1 MRNSELGLLLR
12 IQAYRFCGVNALRH
26 GHDKRQRRRAMGAL
40 CLGLGLAAMAA
51 GYSAMFAL
59 MLAQIGAADAIPQI
73 LAMAAAAIAL
83 VVVMTKGPELI
94 FGGQDVAS
102 LRAMPVRTGT
112 IVLSRMIGVLL
123 PLLGTALLMGVPA
136 AIVYAMNG
144 AGAAAGVRLVL
155 ALCFVPAVPAALALL
170 AGTVIARLTLR
181 MRHRSIVAA
190 ALSIV
195 LVLAVLGGTFAMGFA
210 AERGTL
216 TESMMLV
223 LLGRFTQLLAG
234 LYPPADWVAAAA
246 KGSAAA
252 WLWLAGTAFAALL
265 ATLVLAT
272 LGFARISDG
281 LSAGTAR
288 GRSDIRRIRAVSPL
302 RSLYRKERM
311 RYLSSTIYLMN
322 TSVGWLMLLMAAGA
336 LCFVDVKPYL
346 SLLSAVPGV
355 GGQLLWLLVLVPT
368 VLGGMACP
376 TACSISMEGKQMEL
390 MRALPVRMRH
400 WLGAKMLLHLTLA
413 VPSILVFA
421 LIAVL
426 RLGLSAGQTA
436 MLVLYPLSASLM
448 NGVCGLVL
456 NLHFPRFDWTQDTQ
470 AVKQGMSVLLAMLIG
485 MLVPIG
491 VGALGIW
498 LGTVPVV
505 LGVAC
510 AVQLAAA
517 AGLWGLATRMRM
529 P

>member
-1 MRNSELGLLLR
+1 MRNGELGLLLR
-12 IQAYRFCGVNALRH
+12 IQAYRFCGVNALIH
-26 GHDKRQRRRAMGAL
+26 GHDRRQRRRAMGAL
-40 CLGLGLAAMAA
+40 CLGLGLAAMAV

-59 MLAQIGAADAIPQI
+59 MLAEIGAADAIAQV

-94 FGGQDVAS
+94 FGGQDVAT
-102 LRAMPVRTGT
+102 LRAMPVRTSA

-123 PLLGTALLMGVPA
+123 PELGVALLMGVPA
-136 AIVYAMNG
+136 AIVYAMHG
-144 AGAAAGVRLVL
+144 AGEAAGARLVL
-155 ALCFVPAVPAALALL
+155 ALCLVPAIPTALALL
-170 AGTVIARLTLR
+170 LGTVIARLTLR

-195 LVLAVLGGTFAMGFA
+195 LVLAVLSGTLAMGLA

-223 LLGRFTQLLAG
+223 MLGRFSQLLSG

-246 KGSAAA
+246 RGSASA
-252 WLWLAGTAFAALL
+252 WLWLIGTAALALL

-272 LGFARISDG
+272 RGFARISDG

-288 GRSDIRRIRAVSPL
+288 GRRETRRVRAASPL

-322 TSVGWLMLLMAAGA
+322 TSVGWLMLLMATAA
-336 LCFVDVKPYL
+336 LCLVEVKPYL
-346 SLLSAVPGV
+346 SLLSVVPGV
-355 GGQLLWLLVLVPT
+355 GGQVLWLLPLVPA

-376 TACSISMEGKQMEL
+376 TACSISMEGRQIEL
-390 MRALPVRMRH
+390 MRALPVRMGH
-400 WLGAKMLLHLTLA
+400 WLGAKLLLHLTLA
-413 VPSILVFA
+413 VPCIALCALVTA
-421 LIAVL
+421 L
-426 RLGLSAGQTA
+426 RLGLSAGQA
-436 MLVLYPLSASLM
+436 ALMAAYPLSASLM
-448 NGVCGLVL
+448 VGMSGLAL
-456 NLHFPRFDWTQDTQ
+456 NLRFPRFDWTQDVQ
-470 AVKQGMSVLLAMLIG
+470 AVKQGMSVLLTMLIG

-491 VGALGIW
+491 VGALAVW
-498 LGTVPVV
+498 LCAVPAV
-505 LGVAC
+505 LCTAC
-510 AVQLAAA
+510 AVKLAAA
-517 AGLWGLATRMRM
+517 AAMWALLVRARM